1 MSVRPLKRPNV
12 EGDQLPGAIL
22 DSLTEAVVVTDSASL
37 IHYANL
43 SAEQFFGVGR
53 ARLVGHLLNEF
64 VPEDAPLF
72 TLLEQVLTTG
82 GAMAENGVTLAS
94 PRIGNRFC
102 ALRLSPIAESNG
114 LIAVSI
120 VEQSIARNIDR
131 QMSHRSAARS
141 VSALAAMLAHEV
153 KNPLSGIRG
162 AAQLL
167 EQSVPDSERE
177 LTNLICEETDRIVA
191 LVDRMEA
198 FEDGRPRDRS
208 AINIHQVL
216 NHVRRISQN
225 GFGKTVRFVETYDP
239 SLPDVYGDR
248 DQLIQVFLNL
258 VKNACETPGD
268 GDREIELSTAYKHG
282 LRLAVPGQ
290 QARVNLPL
298 VVSVRDN
305 GGGVSEEMRPHLFDA
320 FVTNKPTGT
329 GLGLALVA
337 KIVND
342 HGGAI
347 EYDSEPGRT
356 VFRVMLPLQQVQATA

>member
-1 MSVRPLKRPNV
+1 MAVRTLKRLDDVGEPFRN
-12 EGDQLPGAIL
+12 AIL
-22 DSLTEAVVVTDSASL
+22 DSLSEAVLVVDGAAV

-53 ARLVGHLLNEF
+53 TRLVGHPLSEF
-64 VPEDAPLF
+64 VPEDTPLF
-72 TLLEQVLTTG
+72 SLLEQVMSTG
-82 GAMAENGVTLAS
+82 GAVAESGVTLAS

-102 ALRLSPIAESNG
+102 GLRLSPIVESDG
-114 LIAVSI
+114 LVAVSLT
-120 VEQSIARNIDR
+120 EQSIARNIDR

-198 FEDGRPRDRS
+198 FADGRPIERS
-208 AINIHQVL
+208 PLNIHQVL
-216 NHVRRISQN
+216 NHVRRIAQN
-225 GFGKTVRFVETYDP
+225 GFGRDVRFVETYDP
-239 SLPDVYGDR
+239 SLPDVFGDR

-258 VKNACETPGD
+258 VKNACEVPGEPE
-268 GDREIELSTAYKHG
+268 REIELSTAFRHG

-305 GGGVSEEMRPHLFDA
+305 GRGISEEMRPHLFDA

-356 VFRVMLPLQQVQATA
+356 TFRVMLPLQMLQITL